1 MSDLIYTNGNG
12 LRMFL
17 NTAGSKALYMKCIDP
32 YNPLDLPDYTIRIK
46 MKSSSSAPNVPGA
59 TVTAVQGQTDVYDVC
74 TTGGSG
80 PNWEDLLSGIDIVE
94 VLGANTANVHYIAQ
108 IFRNCVHLTS
118 VQLFDLSH
126 FTDVGAMFYN
136 CTALTTVP
144 LFDTSNVT
152 SMRMMFDSC
161 TSLEIVPLFNTS
173 NVTDMASMFSN
184 CTSFKTIPLF
194 NTAKVTDM
202 SMMFNYCVNVESGAL
217 ALYQQASSQTNPPTY
232 HRSTF
237 YGCGY
242 NTETGAAELAQI
254 PSDWK

>member
-1 MSDLIYTNGNG
+1 
-12 LRMFL
+12 
-17 NTAGSKALYMKCIDP
+17 
-32 YNPLDLPDYTIRIK
+32 
-46 MKSSSSAPNVPGA
+46 
-59 TVTAVQGQTDVYDVC
+59 
-74 TTGGSG
+74 
-80 PNWEDLLSGIDIVE
+80 
-94 VLGANTANVHYIAQ
+94 
-108 IFRNCVHLTS
+108 
-118 VQLFDLSH
+118 
-126 FTDVGAMFYN
+126 MFYN
-136 CTALTTVP
+136 CTSLTTVP

-161 TSLEIVPLFNTS
+161 TSLETVPLFNTA
-173 NVTDMASMFSN
+173 NVTDMAAMFSN

-217 ALYQQASSQTNPPTY
+217 ALYQQASSQANPPAY

-237 YGCGY
+237 HGCGY